1 MLRTNLPVIASACAV
16 AASVASVAS
25 ADVIFENAP
34 TSTLGSVA
42 EAFSSN
48 GSYAFGQSLAQRFSL
63 EDSFNLSSL
72 SWWGSSQNFSGGDLA
87 NFSAFEIVIWNS
99 DFSAQV
105 ATFTLGLG
113 AIGTTETGQTNF
125 FGSKE
130 YLFSAAIGGTLGP
143 GVYNMNIGAVLAD
156 GGGDAFV
163 WSSGADQTGRF
174 FTSPSQPWG
183 TWKQVPPGI
192 GDDGFGSFRLEGT
205 IVPAP
210 GAIALLGLAGLAT
223 LRGRRRTA

>member
-1 MLRTNLPVIASACAV
+1 MHRIHLSLIASTCVV
-16 AASVASVAS
+16 AASITSAAT
-25 ADVIFENAP
+25 ADVIYENAP

-48 GSYAFGQSLAQRFSL
+48 GSYAFGQSLAQQFSL

-105 ATFTLGLG
+105 ASFTIGLG
-113 AIGTTETGQTNF
+113 SIGATETGQTSF

-143 GVYNMNIGAVLAD
+143 GVYNMNIGAVLAN
-156 GGGDAFV
+156 GGGDAFI
-163 WSSGADQTGRF
+163 WSAGTDQTGRF

-183 TWKQVPPGI
+183 TWKQIPPGI

-210 GAIALLGLAGLAT
+210 GAIALLGLAGFAT
-223 LRGRRRTA
+223 LRGRRRDR